1 MKGLLLLS
9 SWQRTGARMCT
20 LQRRRIG
27 RLHLRLRLIVHHQI
41 MRWCLRM
48 IRQSMLPRLML
59 MILMKLVRVLLLLGM
74 WML

>member
-1 MKGLLLLS
+1 
-9 SWQRTGARMCT
+9 
-20 LQRRRIG
+20 
-27 RLHLRLRLIVHHQI
+27 

-59 MILMKLVRVLLLLGM
+59 MILMKLVRVLLLLDM